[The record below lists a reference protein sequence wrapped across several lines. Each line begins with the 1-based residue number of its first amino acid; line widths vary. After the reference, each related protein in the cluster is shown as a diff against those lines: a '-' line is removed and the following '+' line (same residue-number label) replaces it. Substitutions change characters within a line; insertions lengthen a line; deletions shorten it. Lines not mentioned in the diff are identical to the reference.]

1 MREIKIGTVY
11 RHFKGKLYIVT
22 DIVLDSES
30 NNDTEYKKVVIYKAL
45 YGDYLTWARP
55 YEMFASLVD
64 HQKYPDVTQKY
75 RFEEFKI

>member
-11 RHFKGKLYIVT
+11 RHFKGKICIVT
-22 DIVLDSES
+22 DIVLDSETL
-30 NNDTEYKKVVIYKAL
+30 DKIVIYKEL
-45 YGDYLTWARP
+45 CDDYSTWARP